1 MKTLNFLSRAAVI
14 GSAFGLLCGCDNR
27 PDRTLSP
34 PEDARWVTVT
44 FRVPEGIALQPAELL
59 YRSAQCKSVRYNS
72 SNEPHDIPGYNDIK
86 RLFSAQENSNIR
98 HLRVAV
104 DGGGQC
110 HWQLNSLRVSFRIA
124 GDNPL
129 VKGKEVIDTSYIFD
143 FGDYGLSDGY
153 GTGRAKAF
161 SGERLDLKT
170 DFFPMSYISHMFNKT
185 TLKLFGGDTDS
196 GRWSRRYQLKDTRFI
211 TIEPIIH
218 MEKNVSLEA
227 DKQRGFGMV
236 ITYPDGDEE
245 HIRKVNPD
253 YDKLLS
259 INNQSMH

>member
-1 MKTLNFLSRAAVI
+1 MKTLNSLSRAAVI

-72 SNEPHDIPGYNDIK
+72 SNEPHDIPGYNDVE

-104 DGGGQC
+104 DGGGRC

-143 FGDYGLSDGY
+143 FGAYGLSDGY

-170 DFFPMSYISHMFNKT
+170 DFFPMVFINHMFKKT
-185 TLKLFGGDTDS
+185 TLKLFAGDTNYEQW
-196 GRWSRRYQLKDTRFI
+196 RRRYRLSNTDNIYLNPLVHINKLVTLESPNPPPGNI
-211 TIEPIIH
+211 TA
-218 MEKNVSLEA
+218 L
-227 DKQRGFGMV
+227 
-236 ITYPDGDEE
+236 YPDGSRED
-245 HIRKVNPD
+245 IPYIYPD
-253 YDKLLS
+253 HDKLLS
-259 INNQSMH
+259 LK